1 MKQFCKLRLKPF
13 GQAVVSAALAGG
25 LASIAISAQPNSVVL
40 GPGTVI
46 PVKLITQLSSNNSHK
61 GDRFSATVD
70 DSKGTY
76 RAIMHG
82 GTVVGVVRQ
91 ATPKNGKNPGLLDL
105 SFTHLRLPDGRS
117 FVLSGA
123 PTSLDAKYVGTNS
136 KGVMVAKNTVKNERL
151 KYAGI
156 GAGSVA
162 LVKVLGGNKIK
173 ITDLLL
179 GGGLGYAAGSIIKGA
194 SQVNDVTLKPGTQMG
209 VLLGNS
215 VRYSKVAAR
224 TVARRQ

>member
-1 MKQFCKLRLKPF
+1 M
-13 GQAVVSAALAGG
+13 AVASLLGCVCATGAGAAQNNTVA
-25 LASIAISAQPNSVVL
+25 L

-61 GDRFSATVD
+61 GDNFSATVD
-70 DSKGTY
+70 DNTGPY

-105 SFTHLRLPDGRS
+105 SFTRLRLADGRS
-117 FVLSGA
+117 FALNGEA
-123 PTSLDAKYVGTNS
+123 TSLNEKYIGTNS
-136 KGVMVAKNTVKNERL
+136 SGVMVAKNTVKNERL

-156 GAGSVA
+156 GAGSAA

-173 ITDLLL
+173 LTDLLV

-194 SQVNDVTLKPGTQMG
+194 SQVNDVTLKPGMQMG
-209 VLLGNS
+209 VLLGKT
-215 VRYSKVAAR
+215 VKYTKVASRPTAK
-224 TVARRQ
+224 RR